1 LFEVVLDCQR
11 QRHGTVHEDVAAALH
26 NVGIA
31 NLRLDDHYKS
41 LQAFEEAVRVRKG
54 ALGRDHPL
62 VAVSSNA
69 MWE

>member
-1 LFEVVLDCQR
+1 
-11 QRHGTVHEDVAAALH
+11 
-26 NVGIA
+26 
-31 NLRLDDHYKS
+31 LRLDDHYKS